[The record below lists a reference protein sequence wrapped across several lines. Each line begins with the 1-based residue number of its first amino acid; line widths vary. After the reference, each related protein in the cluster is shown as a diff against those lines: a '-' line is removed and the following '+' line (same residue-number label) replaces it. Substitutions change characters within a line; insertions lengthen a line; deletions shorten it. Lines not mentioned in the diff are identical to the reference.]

1 MTYFQ
6 AISLDSATARRQRLF
21 SSNTLALKGNT
32 MLEKSDLAENAV
44 ECLHNEQYD
53 RPYNLQNLSHH
64 NLLFCGGRE
73 RESLGGEWRFTLD
86 LHDTGLRQKW
96 FLLQPSN
103 AETRRDPYDYDPF
116 AGETI
121 PVPSCW
127 QMMKDKWFYFEGSAW
142 YTREIDYVV
151 RDEDERVFLR
161 VGAANY
167 DCKVFLNHRFIGNH
181 YGGSTPFCA
190 ELTPELQ
197 PGNNVLMLCVNNNRT
212 TDRLPLRNNDWFNY
226 GGIYREIDLIRTPA
240 SYIRDLFVYL
250 VPDGGYNRIAVRI
263 AVEGQATEVNFTL
276 PELGISQSLPVVEG
290 VAEATFSV
298 RPELWSPEQ
307 PKLYQVMASQGRD
320 WVSDRVG
327 FRQIEVVGTD
337 IRLNGRSL
345 YLRGV
350 NCHEDDLLLGK
361 MTSEADIRRRFRDA
375 KELNCNYLR
384 LAHYPHHEMA
394 ARIADEVGLLL
405 WEEIPNYW
413 AIDFSNPATQRDA
426 HNQLMELII
435 RDRNRASVI
444 IWSVGNENADTDER
458 LHFMT
463 KLVEAARQADPS
475 RLISAACLVNH
486 AKMKI
491 EDRLAE
497 HLDIIGLNEYYGWY
511 EENFEDLIALGQNS
525 SPTKPVVITE
535 TGAEGVLGDHA
546 PQSGPFSEHYM
557 AEVYRKQT
565 AYLPKLGYVRGF
577 TPWLLYDYRSE
588 RRQNPYQQGLNCKGL
603 IAADKHTRKAAFY
616 ILRDFY
622 QQLKQ
627 AD

>member
-1 MTYFQ
+1 
-6 AISLDSATARRQRLF
+6 
-21 SSNTLALKGNT
+21 

-53 RPYNLQNLSHH
+53 TPYNVQNLNYQ
-64 NLLFCGGRE
+64 NLLFSGGRE
-73 RESLGGEWRFTLD
+73 RESLSGEWRFTLD

-96 FLLQPSN
+96 FLLPPRD

-116 AGETI
+116 AGDVI

-127 QMMKDKWFYFEGSAW
+127 QMIKDKWFYFEGSAW
-142 YTREIDYVV
+142 YTREIDYVMQ
-151 RDEDERVFLR
+151 DEDERIFLR
-161 VGAANY
+161 IGAANY
-167 DCKVFLNHRFIGNH
+167 DCKVFVNHCFIGNH

-190 ELTPELQ
+190 ELTSVIQ
-197 PGNNVLMLCVNNNRT
+197 SGNNVIMLCVNNNRT

-226 GGIYREIDLIRTPA
+226 GGIYREIDLIRTPK

-250 VPDGGYNRIAVRI
+250 VPDSQYHHIAVRI
-263 AVEGQATEVNFTL
+263 VVEGEATEVNFTL
-276 PELGISQSLPVVEG
+276 PELAINQTIPVVAG
-290 VAEATFSV
+290 IAEATLFAK
-298 RPELWSPEQ
+298 PELWSPDR
-307 PKLYQVMASQGRD
+307 PKLYHVMASLGRD

-350 NCHEDDLLLGK
+350 NCHEDDMQQGK
-361 MTSEADIRRRFRDA
+361 MTSEEDIRRRFRDA

-384 LAHYPHHEMA
+384 LAHYPHHEMV

-426 HNQLMELII
+426 HNQLMELVM

-463 KLVEAARQADPS
+463 MLIEAVRQADPS

-491 EDRLAE
+491 EDRLADF
-497 HLDIIGLNEYYGWY
+497 LDIIGLNEYYGWY
-511 EENFEDLIALGQNS
+511 EEKFEELITLGANS
-525 SPTKPVVITE
+525 APTKPVVITE
-535 TGAEGVLGDHA
+535 TGAEGVLGEFA
-546 PQSGPFSEHYM
+546 PRSGPFSEHYM
-557 AEVYRKQT
+557 ADVYRQQT
-565 AYLPKLGYVRGF
+565 AYLPKLDYVRGF

-588 RRQNPYQQGLNCKGL
+588 RRQNPYQRGFNCKGL
-603 IAADKHTRKAAFY
+603 IAADKRTRKAAFY

-627 AD
+627 AESLSD

>member
-1 MTYFQ
+1 
-6 AISLDSATARRQRLF
+6 
-21 SSNTLALKGNT
+21 
-32 MLEKSDLAENAV
+32 MLEKSNLAENAV

-53 RPYNLQNLSHH
+53 TPYNTQNFNHT
-64 NLLFCGGRE
+64 NLLFTGGRDG
-73 RESLGGEWRFTLD
+73 ESLSGEWRFTLD

-96 FLLQPSN
+96 HLLEKRDQ
-103 AETRRDPYDYDPF
+103 ETRRDPYDYDPF
-116 AGETI
+116 AGDSV
-121 PVPSCW
+121 PVPGCW
-127 QMMKDKWFYFEGSAW
+127 QMMNEKWFYFEGSAW
-142 YTREIDYVV
+142 YTWEIDYIE
-151 RDEDERVFLR
+151 RDAGERIFLR
-161 VGAANY
+161 IGAANY
-167 DCKVFLNHRFIGNH
+167 DCKVFLNHHFIGNH

-190 ELTPELQ
+190 ELTSEIQ
-197 PGNNVLMLCVNNNRT
+197 PGNNVLMICVNNTRT

-226 GGIYREIDLIRTPA
+226 GGIYREIELYRTPQ

-250 VPDGGYNRIAVRI
+250 VPDGKYNRIAVKI
-263 AVEGQATEVNFTL
+263 AVEGEAKEVNLTIS
-276 PELGISQSLPVVEG
+276 ELGIAVTLPVING
-290 VAEATFSV
+290 VANA
-298 RPELWSPEQ
+298 ELSAEPQIWSPDR
-307 PKLYQVMASQGRD
+307 PKLYRVMASLGRD
-320 WVSDRVG
+320 CVCDRVG

-337 IRLNGRSL
+337 IRLNGQSL

-350 NCHEDDLLLGK
+350 NCHEDDLLSGK
-361 MTSEADIRRRFRDA
+361 MTSEADIRRRFHHA

-413 AIDFSNPATQRDA
+413 AIDFKNPATQRDA
-426 HNQLMELII
+426 HNQLMELIY

-458 LHFMT
+458 LDFMT
-463 KLVEAARQADPS
+463 MLVDTARQADPS

-511 EENFEDLIALGQNS
+511 EENFDDLIVLGENS
-525 SPTKPVVITE
+525 SPSKPVVITE
-535 TGAEGVLGDHA
+535 TGAEGVIGDNA
-546 PQSGPFSEHYM
+546 PTSGPFSENYM

-565 AYLPKLGYVRGF
+565 EYLPKLNYIRGF
-577 TPWLLYDYRSE
+577 TPWLLYDYRTE
-588 RRQNPYQQGLNCKGL
+588 RRQNPYQKGFNCKGL
-603 IAADKHTRKAAFY
+603 ITADKVTRKKAFY

-622 QQLKQ
+622 QQLKN
-627 AD
+627 ADA

>member
-1 MTYFQ
+1 
-6 AISLDSATARRQRLF
+6 
-21 SSNTLALKGNT
+21 
-32 MLEKSDLAENAV
+32 MLEKSDLADNAV

-53 RPYNLQNLSHH
+53 RPYNLQNLNYR
-64 NLLFCGGRE
+64 NLLFSGGRE

-96 FLLQPSN
+96 FLLQQRD

-116 AGETI
+116 AGQTI

-127 QMMKDKWFYFEGSAW
+127 QMIKDKWFYFEGSAW
-142 YTREIDYVV
+142 YTREIDYIE

-190 ELTPELQ
+190 ELTPQLQ
-197 PGNNVLMLCVNNNRT
+197 PGNNILMLCVNNNRT

-263 AVEGQATEVNFTL
+263 AVEGPATEVNFTL
-276 PELGISQSLPVVEG
+276 TELGISQSLPVVEG
-290 VAEATFSV
+290 VAEATFCV
-298 RPELWSPEQ
+298 QPVLWSPEQ
-307 PKLYQVMASQGRD
+307 PKLYQVMASLGRD

-361 MTSEADIRRRFRDA
+361 MASEADIRRRFRDA
-375 KELNCNYLR
+375 KALNCNYLR

-413 AIDFSNPATQRDA
+413 AIDFNNPATQRDA
-426 HNQLMELII
+426 HNQLMELIM

-463 KLVEAARQADPS
+463 TLVKAARQADPS

-491 EDRLAE
+491 EDRLAD

-511 EENFEDLIALGQNS
+511 EENFEDLIALGENS

-535 TGAEGVLGDHA
+535 TGAEGVLGEHA

-588 RRQNPYQQGLNCKGL
+588 RRQNPYQQGFNCKGL

-627 AD
+627 AESLSD